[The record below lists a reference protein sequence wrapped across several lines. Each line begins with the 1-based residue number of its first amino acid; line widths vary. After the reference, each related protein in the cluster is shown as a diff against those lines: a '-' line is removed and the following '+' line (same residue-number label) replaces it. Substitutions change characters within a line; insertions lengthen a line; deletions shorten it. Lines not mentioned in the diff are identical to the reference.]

1 YFFTDRATTQFY
13 TLSLHD
19 ALPICHGPVWK
30 VPRESVRLPVLA
42 VSLVVGAALPPGH
55 GPPVPGAAQVVLGRV
70 DGQRLVVDQ
79 VRAVPRVEHEVLG
92 TEVSMGQSDRDV
104 TRGVGAGQLERALPF
119 AVAQGGA
126 ARE

>member
-79 VRAVPRVEHEVLG
+79 VRAVPR
-92 TEVSMGQSDRDV
+92 DRKS
-104 TRGVGAGQLERALPF
+104 TRLNSSHVKISY
-119 AVAQGGA
+119 AVFCLK
-126 ARE
+126 